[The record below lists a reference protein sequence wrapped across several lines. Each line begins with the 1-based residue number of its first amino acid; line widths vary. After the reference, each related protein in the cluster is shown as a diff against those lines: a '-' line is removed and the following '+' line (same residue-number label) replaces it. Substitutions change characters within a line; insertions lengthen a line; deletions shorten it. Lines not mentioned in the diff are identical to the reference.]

1 MWNDF
6 IATAKNATFLHN
18 RDFMDYHSER
28 FQDYSLLIYKA
39 EKLVAVLPA
48 NRVGDT
54 LYSHQG
60 LTYGGLI
67 VAQKLK
73 LKDYIL
79 LVQELLHFLEKQG
92 ILILAVKE
100 MPEFYATYP
109 SQELGYVAQLAKAI
123 ITRVDTAAVIDYN
136 NKLPIQSNR
145 LEGLK
150 KAQKQGLMLKEE
162 TEFDAFWKYIL
173 LPNLAAR
180 HDALP
185 THTLEEIKKLHAKF
199 PENIRQYNV
208 YNKDKI
214 VAGATLFVTQTTAHV
229 QYISANEQKQELGSL
244 DFLFEQLINRTFAH
258 KHYFDFGISNE
269 NKGMKLNGGLSY
281 WKECFGARTKLHRFY
296 SFNTANHGL
305 LKNVVL

>member
-1 MWNDF
+1 ME
-6 IATAKNATFLHN
+6 
-18 RDFMDYHSER
+18 YHSDR
-28 FQDYSLLIYKA
+28 FQDYSLLIHKA

-48 NRVGDT
+48 NRLGDT

-67 VAQKLK
+67 VSPKLK

-79 LVQELLHFLEKQG
+79 LFQELLQHLEKQG
-92 ILILAVKE
+92 IQTLVLKE
-100 MPEFYATYP
+100 MPDFYATYP
-109 SQELGYVAQLAKAI
+109 SQEIGYVAQLTRAV
-123 ITRVDTAAVIDYN
+123 ITRVDTAAVIDYAATN
-136 NKLPIQSNR
+136 TIQSNR

-150 KAQKQGLMLKEE
+150 KAQKQGLVLKEE
-162 TEFDAFWKYIL
+162 TRFDAFWQDIL

-199 PENIRQYNV
+199 PENIRQFNV
-208 YNKDKI
+208 YKGNQI

-229 QYISANEQKQELGSL
+229 QYISANAQKQELGSL
-244 DFLFEQLINRTFAH
+244 DFLFEELITKTFAH
-258 KHYFDFGISNE
+258 KRFFDFGISNE
-269 NKGMKLNGGLSY
+269 QQGTKLNGGLSY

-296 SFNTANHGL
+296 SFNTAHHGL
-305 LKNVVL
+305 LNDVVL